1 MQSLMPWSERRW
13 SFDLPVGAFLAV
25 VERLA
30 GTPAR
35 AAALLQGVHE
45 EVLGTSIAC
54 QRSFDYIANVSLV
67 SS

>member
-45 EVLGTSIAC
+45 EVLGAKAFMIDDC
-54 QRSFDYIANVSLV
+54 
-67 SS
+67 SSTCHGS